1 MCPESSTSGAQHP
14 ATLATI
20 KALIQDCPFEK
31 LPALLSTFE
40 HDERAGVRKLVVT
53 TRTRYNREIT
63 ERQRVQA
70 MYRLMDELAG
80 SEGIVLGVD
89 EVGRGSV
96 AGPLTVAAVALPRD
110 PVIWRLNDSKLLSP
124 ARREE
129 LAALIQQVSPAIG
142 IAHIEPNEIDACG
155 MAASLRLA
163 MRRAIAATGIE
174 PSCVLIDGLPVH
186 VHPCEVAVTHGDARV
201 ACIAAASIV
210 AKVTRDAIMVAADE
224 RYPGYGFAKSKGYG
238 SAEHQA
244 AIKALGLSPYHRAT
258 FCHNFLEGSK

>member
-1 MCPESSTSGAQHP
+1 MCLESSSQRP
-14 ATLATI
+14 PTLAAI
-20 KALIQDCPFEK
+20 KALIQSSSFEE
-31 LPALLSTFE
+31 LPELLGALE
-40 HDERAGVRKLVVT
+40 HDERAGVRKLVAAAQS
-53 TRTRYNREIT
+53 RHDRESA
-63 ERQRVQA
+63 ERQRVQR
-70 MYRLMDELAG
+70 MYSLMDELAG

-96 AGPLTVAAVALPRD
+96 AGPLTVAAVTLPRD
-110 PVIWRLNDSKLLSP
+110 PIIWGLNDSKLLSP

-163 MRRAIAATGIE
+163 MRRAIAATGVE
-174 PSCVLIDGLPVH
+174 PSCVLIDGLPVQ
-186 VHPCEVAVTHGDARV
+186 VHPCEVAVTHGDARI

-210 AKVTRDAIMVAADE
+210 AKVTRDAIMVEADA

-244 AIKALGLSPYHRAT
+244 AIQTLGLSPYHRAT